1 METTTRRV
9 VREIPALYMGAKQKV
24 EEKLRLG
31 YYARV
36 STLNEEQEDS
46 YENQKEFFTKIINN
60 RPDWKLVGEY
70 ADWGTTG
77 TKTEGRK
84 EFNRMMED
92 CRAGKLDRILV
103 KSISRFARNTVDTLQ
118 CIRELKELGISVW
131 FDNERIDTMT
141 AGGDV
146 LITILAAMAEQ
157 ESRTM
162 STNIKWAYQKRFK
175 DGKVIINYRSTLGYT
190 KDPDG
195 DGYIIVEE
203 EARLVQRIFRE
214 YLSGRTYRQISDT
227 LNAEGITTKHGN
239 KWKPSAVDRML
250 SNEKYT
256 GNAILGKTFKP
267 DVLSKSRKKNDGTA
281 PMYYVENSH
290 PMIIT
295 QTMFD
300 MVQAEKKRRTEL
312 RSSVKTGAGK
322 YSSRYGFSGLLVCG
336 DCGGKFR
343 RFGRKLANGEY
354 VPTWVC
360 VNHQKDK
367 HRCTMKPLKEM
378 DIYDAYRRAV
388 ERLLGNA
395 DDIISIIK
403 TNIEE
408 EFATTKEESLEKVSA
423 ELIKKQ
429 EEIMRMFRRKSCG
442 EVDDET
448 YNQAYAEL
456 SREVMALQEQETK
469 LKEMNTKAAI
479 EKQKQMDILAILN
492 EGKAHYMENEVMR
505 MLIETIKVINKHS
518 VEFQFK
524 CGVNIIE
531 KV

>member
-1 METTTRRV
+1 META
-9 VREIPALYMGAKQKV
+9 IAYI
-24 EEKLRLG
+24 
-31 YYARV
+31 RV
-36 STLNEEQEDS
+36 STKSDAQMHS
-46 YENQKEFFTKIINN
+46 YEYQLDYWQKYIGMKPGQKFGGI
-60 RPDWKLVGEY
+60 Y
-70 ADWGTTG
+70 ADYGISG
-77 TKTEGRK
+77 KSMAKRPQLLQLLADARK
-84 EFNRMMED
+84 KKFNVVY
-92 CRAGKLDRILV
+92 V
-103 KSISRFARNTVDTLQ
+103 KSVSRFARNTEDLLNMV
-118 CIRELKELGISVW
+118 RELRDLGIRVY
-131 FDNERIDTMT
+131 FEKENIDTFDPT
-141 AGGDV
+141 SEV
-146 LITILAAMAEQ
+146 FLTIAASIAENDLKIYSENQKWSIRKKYQ
-157 ESRTM
+157 EGYIRIGTK
-162 STNIKWAYQKRFK
+162 I
-175 DGKVIINYRSTLGYT
+175 LGYRMDKKT
-190 KDPDG
+190 NTLIK
-195 DGYIIVEE
+195 VES
-203 EARLVQRIFRE
+203 EAETVR
-214 YLSGRTYRQISDT
+214 Y
-227 LNAEGITTKHGN
+227 
-239 KWKPSAVDRML
+239 
-250 SNEKYT
+250 
-256 GNAILGKTFKP
+256 
-267 DVLSKSRKKNDGTA
+267 
-281 PMYYVENSH
+281 MYYVENSH